1 MNEEK
6 SSFIKGIN
14 EQHPTAYHQLY
25 NEYYKALVLYAINF
39 LSSQQA
45 AEDIVQ
51 DVFMSLWNNRN
62 NIDFD
67 SELKPYLFR
76 AIYNKS
82 LDYLKSKKC
91 TEEESLDTIIARLEL
106 SHHSNEIMK
115 KLYSQKKFNR
125 K

>member
-39 LSSQQA
+39 SLPNKQQKILYRIFSQ
-45 AEDIVQ
+45 
-51 DVFMSLWNNRN
+51 LCG
-62 NIDFD
+62 
-67 SELKPYLFR
+67 K
-76 AIYNKS
+76 
-82 LDYLKSKKC
+82 
-91 TEEESLDTIIARLEL
+91 
-106 SHHSNEIMK
+106 
-115 KLYSQKKFNR
+115 R

>member
-51 DVFMSLWNNRN
+51 D
-62 NIDFD
+62 
-67 SELKPYLFR
+67 LFSN
-76 AIYNKS
+76 YVGK
-82 LDYLKSKKC
+82 
-91 TEEESLDTIIARLEL
+91 E
-106 SHHSNEIMK
+106 NEI
-115 KLYSQKKFNR
+115 LIITFFPDLSL
-125 K
+125 

>member
-14 EQHPTAYHQLY
+14 EQHPAAYHHLY

-51 DVFMSLWNNRN
+51 DL
-62 NIDFD
+62 
-67 SELKPYLFR
+67 LQLCGK
-76 AIYNKS
+76 
-82 LDYLKSKKC
+82 
-91 TEEESLDTIIARLEL
+91 
-106 SHHSNEIMK
+106 
-115 KLYSQKKFNR
+115 R

>member
-45 AEDIVQ
+45 AEDIV
-51 DVFMSLWNNRN
+51 
-62 NIDFD
+62 
-67 SELKPYLFR
+67 
-76 AIYNKS
+76 
-82 LDYLKSKKC
+82 
-91 TEEESLDTIIARLEL
+91 
-106 SHHSNEIMK
+106 
-115 KLYSQKKFNR
+115 R
-125 K
+125 KEHDK

>member
-51 DVFMSLWNNRN
+51 D
-62 NIDFD
+62 
-67 SELKPYLFR
+67 LF
-76 AIYNKS
+76 A
-82 LDYLKSKKC
+82 
-91 TEEESLDTIIARLEL
+91 T
-106 SHHSNEIMK
+106 MW
-115 KLYSQKKFNR
+115 
-125 K
+125 

>member
-14 EQHPTAYHQLY
+14 EQHPAAYHQLY

-51 DVFMSLWNNRN
+51 DVGKENEIL
-62 NIDFD
+62 
-67 SELKPYLFR
+67 
-76 AIYNKS
+76 
-82 LDYLKSKKC
+82 
-91 TEEESLDTIIARLEL
+91 IIAFFPNL
-106 SHHSNEIMK
+106 S
-115 KLYSQKKFNR
+115 L
-125 K
+125 

>member
-14 EQHPTAYHQLY
+14 EQRPTAYHQLY

-51 DVFMSLWNNRN
+51 DL
-62 NIDFD
+62 
-67 SELKPYLFR
+67 L
-76 AIYNKS
+76 
-82 LDYLKSKKC
+82 
-91 TEEESLDTIIARLEL
+91 RLCG
-106 SHHSNEIMK
+106 K
-115 KLYSQKKFNR
+115 R

>member
-14 EQHPTAYHQLY
+14 EQRPTAYHQLY

-51 DVFMSLWNNRN
+51 DLFATMWEKKMRFFFGQRLT
-62 NIDFD
+62 I
-67 SELKPYLFR
+67 LKPAELIF
-76 AIYNKS
+76 
-82 LDYLKSKKC
+82 
-91 TEEESLDTIIARLEL
+91 II
-106 SHHSNEIMK
+106 
-115 KLYSQKKFNR
+115 LYEMPLLII
-125 K
+125 